1 MTIQD
6 LASVIT
12 NSTVAVVVIAFF
24 MYKDIKFM
32 NTLNNTLKALEDSVT
47 LIRNYF
53 IEKEKGDDIENDEGK

>member
-32 NTLNNTLKALEDSVT
+32 GTLNNTLKALEDSVT

-53 IEKEKGDDIENDEGK
+53 IETEKGEDVENDDGK

>member
-53 IEKEKGDDIENDEGK
+53 IEKEKGEDIENDDGK

>member
-32 NTLNNTLKALEDSVT
+32 GTLNNTLKALEDSVT

-53 IEKEKGDDIENDEGK
+53 IEKEKGEDIENDDGK